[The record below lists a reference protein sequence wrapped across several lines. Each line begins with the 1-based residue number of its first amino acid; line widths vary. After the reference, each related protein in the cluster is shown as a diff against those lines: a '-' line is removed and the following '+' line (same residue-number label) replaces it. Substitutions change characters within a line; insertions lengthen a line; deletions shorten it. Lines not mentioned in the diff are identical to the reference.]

1 MDARTVAGGYAI
13 AVGLLMVLL
22 WTVLLGTGQ
31 VPELRTATVEVGLHV
46 LAEVLTALA
55 LLVSGVGVL
64 RGHPLATRGL
74 SVALGMLGY
83 TVINSAGYYGQL
95 GDWPIVGLFAVLGVL
110 TVRTA
115 SWAVRGTLE

>member
-1 MDARTVAGGYAI
+1 
-13 AVGLLMVLL
+13 
-22 WTVLLGTGQ
+22 
-31 VPELRTATVEVGLHV
+31 
-46 LAEVLTALA
+46 
-55 LLVSGVGVL
+55 
-64 RGHPLATRGL
+64 
-74 SVALGMLGY
+74 MLGY